1 MSFSSGTERQ
11 SLIRNSGTAVVWEHL
26 DRLVSGTTAESAHDR
41 DVFNDRI
48 EEVEKQLS
56 MVFQRFL
63 ERSGVERPLTEV
75 LRDPDEAKIL
85 APSGRRFS

>member
-1 MSFSSGTERQ
+1 
-11 SLIRNSGTAVVWEHL
+11 
-26 DRLVSGTTAESAHDR
+26 
-41 DVFNDRI
+41 VFNDRI